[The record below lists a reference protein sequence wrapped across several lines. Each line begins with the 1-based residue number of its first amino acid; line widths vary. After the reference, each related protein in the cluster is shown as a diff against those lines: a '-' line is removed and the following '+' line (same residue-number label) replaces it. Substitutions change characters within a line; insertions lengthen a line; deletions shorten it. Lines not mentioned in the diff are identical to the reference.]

1 LLKAKIW
8 RVDKQ
13 NTFPQIVTSRWT
25 EYD

>member
-13 NTFPQIVTSRWT
+13 NTFPQIVTSRWKK
-25 EYD
+25 YD